1 MARPK
6 SARTVPALAEYR
18 RRRDLTQE
26 QVAERLGLSVE
37 MIRRHE
43 RGDARPGEPFRRG
56 YARLYGAT
64 LSELGLAVEVATGF
78 VAPSEP
84 AVLPMPVA
92 MQPGDRIGPATLV
105 EIHRHMRQLV
115 ALDNQFGGTDLTN
128 VAGRF
133 FRSLTRQLGAGM
145 FEPAIRK
152 DLLAAVG
159 ELAEITGW
167 LAYDAGRHKLVRQ
180 MNQESLYYSGL
191 VGDTTVE
198 LLTVQNASMH
208 AGYLDRP
215 FEALQLAESVLEGR
229 YRLSPRVRCLFLVR
243 KARAL
248 AQGGDDAAFR
258 VLDEAMTLYGDG
270 VSPTDPPWAWWVDQR
285 ELWWHEAM
293 CRKDLA
299 DMTGALDAFER
310 SAEAVPDGETRS
322 RFVHRAHLAQ
332 AQVRARSWD
341 AAGQTL
347 AELSPLAIQ
356 VASGRTGVLISSTVA
371 DLRSQGL
378 RVPAELLASAV
389 ALNDSMADDLGP
401 V

>member
-1 MARPK
+1 
-6 SARTVPALAEYR
+6 
-18 RRRDLTQE
+18 
-26 QVAERLGLSVE
+26 
-37 MIRRHE
+37 
-43 RGDARPGEPFRRG
+43 
-56 YARLYGAT
+56 
-64 LSELGLAVEVATGF
+64 
-78 VAPSEP
+78 
-84 AVLPMPVA
+84 MPVA

-128 VAGRF
+128 VAARF
-133 FRSLTRQLGAGM
+133 FRSLTRQLGAGLV
-145 FEPAIRK
+145 EPAIRK
-152 DLLAAVG
+152 DLPAAVG

-167 LAYDAGRHKLVRQ
+167 LAYDAGRHQLVRQ
-180 MNQESLYYSGL
+180 MNQESLYYSRL
-191 VGDTTVE
+191 VGDSTVE
-198 LLTVQNASMH
+198 LLTIQNASMH
-208 AGYLDRP
+208 AGYLNRP
-215 FEALQLAESVLEGR
+215 AEALQLAESVLEGR

-248 AQGGDDAAFR
+248 AQGGDSAALR

-293 CRKDLA
+293 CRTDLTDSA
-299 DMTGALDAFER
+299 GALDAFER
-310 SAEAVPDGETRS
+310 SAEAVPEGETRS
-322 RFVHRAHLAQ
+322 RFVHRACLAQ
-332 AQVRARSWD
+332 AQVRTCSWD

-347 AELSPLAIQ
+347 AELSPLALQ

-371 DLRSQGL
+371 DLRSQAQ
-378 RVPAELLASAV
+378 RVPADLLASAV